1 MSEPPHTDTMTHRI
15 QTFNAISPIGLAR
28 LPRDFEVGPEVAEPD
43 GVLLRSADLHAAP
56 VADSVLAVARAG
68 AGTNNVP
75 FAALAERGVVVF
87 NTPGANANAVKELV
101 IAGMLMSARNLWPA
115 ARFTAD
121 LTDDDGDL
129 NPTVERAK
137 KQFAGFELPGRTLG
151 VIGLGAIGVLVANAA
166 AGLGMKVLGY
176 DPALTV
182 GRAWQLSSAVE
193 QATSLED
200 LFSRSD
206 MVTAHVPLVESTRGL
221 VGAGLVAR
229 MKPGATVL
237 NFARSGIVDDAAV
250 VAALDEGRL
259 HAYICDFP
267 SPALVAHPKVVALPH
282 LGASTAEAEENC
294 AVMAADQ
301 IRDYLL
307 DGTIRNSVNFPEAAL
322 PRTPGATRLAIIN
335 ANVPNMVGQ
344 ISGVLAEAGLN
355 LADLLNKSRGELA
368 YTLIDV
374 EGELPDQLAK
384 EIGTI
389 EGVIRL
395 RVL

>member
-1 MSEPPHTDTMTHRI
+1 MTQRI
-15 QTFNAISPIGLAR
+15 KTYNAISPIGLAR
-28 LPRDFEVGPEVAEPD
+28 LPRDFEVGPDTSAPD
-43 GVLLRSADLHAAP
+43 AILLRSADLHREP

-75 FAALAERGVVVF
+75 VAQLSERGVVVF

-101 IAGMLMSARNLWPA
+101 IAGMLLAARNIWPA
-115 ARFTAD
+115 AKFTAD
-121 LTDDDGDL
+121 LTDDEGDL
-129 NPTVERAK
+129 NPTVEQAK

-193 QATSLED
+193 QATSLEE
-200 LFSRSD
+200 LFTRSD
-206 MVTAHVPLVESTRGL
+206 MVTAHVPLVDATKGL
-221 VGAGLVAR
+221 IGAEHLGR

-237 NFARSGIVDDAAV
+237 NFARGGIVDEQAM
-250 VAALDEGRL
+250 VAALDDGRL

-267 SPALVAHPKVVALPH
+267 SPALIAHPKVVALPH

-294 AVMAADQ
+294 AIMAADQ
-301 IRDYLL
+301 VRDYLL
-307 DGTIRNSVNFPEAAL
+307 DGTIRNSVNFPEATL
-322 PRTPGATRLAIIN
+322 PRTPYTTRIAIVN

-344 ISGVLAEAGLN
+344 ISGTLAEGGHN
-355 LADLLNKSRGELA
+355 LADLLNKSRGEIA

-374 EGELPDQLAK
+374 EGEVPGSLVEQLRCIA
-384 EIGTI
+384 
-389 EGVIRL
+389 GVV
-395 RVL
+395 RVREL

>member
-1 MSEPPHTDTMTHRI
+1 MTQRI
-15 QTFNAISPIGLAR
+15 KTYNAISPIGLAR
-28 LPRDFEVGPEVAEPD
+28 LPRDFEVGPDTSAPD
-43 GVLLRSADLHAAP
+43 AILLRSADLHREP

-75 FAALAERGVVVF
+75 VAQLSERGVVVF

-101 IAGMLMSARNLWPA
+101 IAGMLLAARNIWPA
-115 ARFTAD
+115 AKFTAD
-121 LTDDDGDL
+121 LTDDEGDL
-129 NPTVERAK
+129 NPTVEQAK

-193 QATSLED
+193 QATSLDE
-200 LFSRSD
+200 LFTRSD
-206 MVTAHVPLVESTRGL
+206 MVTAHVPLVEATKGL
-221 VGAGLVAR
+221 IGAEHLGR

-237 NFARSGIVDDAAV
+237 NFARGGIVDEQAV
-250 VAALDEGRL
+250 VAALDDGRL

-267 SPALVAHPKVVALPH
+267 SPTLIAHPKVVALPH

-294 AVMAADQ
+294 AIMAADQ
-301 IRDYLL
+301 VRDYLL
-307 DGTIRNSVNFPEAAL
+307 DGTIRNSVNFPEATL
-322 PRTPGATRLAIIN
+322 PRTPGATRIAIVN

-344 ISGVLAEAGLN
+344 ISGTLAEAGYN

-374 EGELPDQLAK
+374 EGEVPGSLID
-384 EIGTI
+384 
-389 EGVIRL
+389 RL
-395 RVL
+395 RGISGVVRVRGL

>member
-1 MSEPPHTDTMTHRI
+1 MTYRI
-15 QTFNAISPIGLAR
+15 KTYNAISPIGLAR
-28 LPRDFEVGPEVAEPD
+28 LPHHFEIGPEVAAAD
-43 GVLLRSADLHAAP
+43 AILLRSADLHTE
-56 VADSVLAVARAG
+56 VIDHTVVAVARAG

-75 FAALAERGVVVF
+75 VAELSSRGVVVF

-101 IAGMLMSARNLWPA
+101 LAGILLAARNIWPA

-121 LTDDDGDL
+121 LAGEQGDL
-129 NPTVERAK
+129 NTTVEQAK
-137 KQFAGFELPGRTLG
+137 KTYAGFELPGRTLG

-182 GRAWQLSSAVE
+182 GRAWQLSSTVE
-193 QATSLED
+193 QALSLED

-206 MVTAHVPLVESTRGL
+206 LLTAHVPLIDATRGL
-221 VGAGLVAR
+221 IGVDQIAL

-237 NFARSGIVDDAAV
+237 NFARGGIVDDEAV
-250 VAALDEGRL
+250 LAALDDGRL

-267 SPALVAHPKVVALPH
+267 SPALVSHPKVVALPH

-301 IRDYLL
+301 VRDYLI
-307 DGTIRNSVNFPEAAL
+307 DGNIRNSVNIGQAVL
-322 PRTPGATRLAIIN
+322 PRTPDATRLAIFN

-344 ISGVLAEAGLN
+344 ISAVLARGELN
-355 LADLLNKSRGELA
+355 IADLINKSRGDFA

-374 EGELPDQLAK
+374 EGEVTDAVVQ
-384 EIGTI
+384 EISSI
-389 EGVIRL
+389 EGILRI